1 VTEDTEVR
9 LEAEPLPPEPR
20 STSRPLWSPNDWPDE
35 PTELP
40 PGAFLT
46 NDPELMELRSR
57 PVTERE
63 ARDEVESQQD
73 NGAFG

>member
-1 VTEDTEVR
+1 MTEDTEVR

-20 STSRPLWSPNDWPDE
+20 STSRPLWSPNDWPD

-40 PGAFLT
+40 PGTVLT
-46 NDPELMELRSR
+46 NDPEMWELRSR

-63 ARDEVESQQD
+63 ARDEVESQQAY
-73 NGAFG
+73 GAFG